1 LETIQ
6 KVKTKI
12 TREKPTERKLR
23 VQTQERIE
31 KQYSKAMNEV
41 VGSLKL
47 STKHVTLARWT
58 RILKSQ
64 MTEVKINK
72 EHSTTSLSK
81 IKIDT

>member
-47 STKHVTLARWT
+47 STKHVTLAR
-58 RILKSQ
+58 
-64 MTEVKINK
+64 
-72 EHSTTSLSK
+72 
-81 IKIDT
+81 